1 MSYEEIHRQIKKSNK
16 KLIKE
21 QTKKSLMGKIAR
33 RLLELDFESNN
44 SIKTKCLRYIVK
56 KYFPQYKSMLTYCL
70 QCNNNTKNIGLK
82 KVTMTNI
89 VIRNKSRCDT
99 YRAQKSRVL
108 KLKYNKK
115 KWLVILILV
124 IIKHLDNILFKF
136 EKKYKE
142 C

>member
-44 SIKTKCLRYIVK
+44 SIKTRCLRYIVK
-56 KYFPQYKSMLTYCL
+56 KYFLQYKSMLTYCL
-70 QCNNNTKNIGLK
+70 KCNNNTKNIGLK

-89 VIRNKSRCDT
+89 VIRAKSRCDT
-99 YRAQKSRVL
+99 CKAQKSRFL
-108 KLKYNKK
+108 KLKHNKESG
-115 KWLVILILV
+115 W
-124 IIKHLDNILFKF
+124 
-136 EKKYKE
+136 
-142 C
+142 